1 MFALI
6 RRDLKIYFANKIGVV
21 MSCLGALIS
30 FFIYI
35 GFLQRN
41 LASSY
46 QSLPNAKEMLDL
58 WMVSR
63 IVAIAG
69 ITTSFQA
76 LGQLVK
82 DRESQTWDD
91 LSITDLTPFKI
102 NLSYLVS
109 SIFISTLMQIIT
121 FCIMAIYFILVDN
134 ITIQITALL
143 PGLIFIVLGSIGAS
157 ATNLIIVDLI
167 HSFTTF
173 SRLSAIIGAA
183 SGFMIAT
190 YMPYGTLSKS
200 AQFIVKL
207 FPSSY
212 EAASLRSLLL
222 KKLSKRNLP
231 AVSRQQIV
239 DYLGIHFKIHGHQ
252 LSNYNNALMILGMS
266 LVLLGLAAVLANR
279 HQRKS

>member
-1 MFALI
+1 MIALI
-6 RRDLKIYFANKIGVV
+6 KRNLKIYFANKIGVL

-35 GFLQRN
+35 GFLQQN
-41 LASSY
+41 LISSW
-46 QSLPNAKEMLDL
+46 QSLPHAKEMLDL
-58 WMVSR
+58 WMISG

-82 DRESQTWDD
+82 DRESRTWDD
-91 LSITDLTPFKI
+91 LSLTDLTPFQI
-102 NLSYLVS
+102 NCSYLTAT
-109 SIFISTLMQIIT
+109 IFISTLMQIIT
-121 FCIMAIYFILVDN
+121 FFIMAVYFILVDS
-134 ITIQITALL
+134 ITIPTTALL
-143 PGLIFIVLGSIGAS
+143 PGLFFIVLGAIGAS
-157 ATNLIIVDLI
+157 AVNLIIVDLI
-167 HSFTTF
+167 HSSTTF

-200 AQFIVKL
+200 AQFVVKL

-222 KKLSKRNLP
+222 NKLSKKFLP
-231 AVSRQQIV
+231 PSSRYQMIE
-239 DYLGIHFKIHGHQ
+239 YLGIHFKIHGYQ
-252 LSNYNNALMILGMS
+252 LNNYSNALMIVGMS
-266 LVLLGLAAVLANR
+266 IVLIGLGAVLANR
-279 HQRKS
+279 YQRKS